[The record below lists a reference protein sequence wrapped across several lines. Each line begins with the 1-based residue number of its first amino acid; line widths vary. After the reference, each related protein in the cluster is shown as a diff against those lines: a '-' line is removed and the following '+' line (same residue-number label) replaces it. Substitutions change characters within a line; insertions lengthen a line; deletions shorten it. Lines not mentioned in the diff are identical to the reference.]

1 VSRKGREAYC
11 TRSIGH
17 KVKECPDKW
26 DDASICCDSISN
38 RTHAVLTDTVAN
50 VSALVIPQPCV
61 LRLEVNHALDSSE
74 IAARQVRGTTEE
86 IWKCRSDCGED
97 NLR

>member
-1 VSRKGREAYC
+1 VSGEGREAYC
-11 TRSIGH
+11 TSGIRH
-17 KVKECPDKW
+17 KVEERPDKW

-50 VSALVIPQPCV
+50 VSALVTSQACV
-61 LRLEVNHALDSSE
+61 LRLEVNRALDLSE
-74 IAARQVRGTTEE
+74 ITARQVRGTTEE
-86 IWKCRSDCGED
+86 IRKCRSDCGEN